1 MLKEKIEMFDSNL
14 VRIFATIYIIC
25 SGFALWLL
33 WHNSA
38 APDALKNTG
47 LLLASLLPVFI
58 AVLPYIKEEKTSR
71 QFVFDL
77 FYDTVDKRVIGG
89 DKFSPYDSNYMHM
102 FTNLSLVPDA
112 LAAKDFSEIMDKKGL
127 DIIEKGVVEALLSKF
142 MMHWDIETKKFQGP
156 IGTSETGS
164 WASKLQSETIQ
175 LSEIQNIFK
184 HNPLIS
190 KEGVLV
196 QSKISMPPKTIINI
210 KKEDKDRTIIIENPY
225 SSIEISIRPSMA
237 GVAQQGIWGIVA
249 SDPKN
254 KNRYFVIEY
263 KVTTTFVQKRA
274 NVYAPEMKNYKM
286 WFENICDIL
295 QKFDWGTVDRQIENR
310 LNREAISKI
319 LNIEK
324 P

>member
-1 MLKEKIEMFDSNL
+1 MLKERIEMFDSNL

-47 LLLASLLPVFI
+47 LLLASLLPVLI
-58 AVLPYIKEEKTSR
+58 AVLPYIKEEKSLR
-71 QFVFDL
+71 HFVFDL
-77 FYDTVDKRVIGG
+77 FYDTQTKEIIGG
-89 DKFSPYDSNYMHM
+89 DKFSSYDSNYMYM

-112 LAAKDFSEIMDKKGL
+112 LTAKDFSEVMDKKGL
-127 DIIEKGVVEALLSKF
+127 DIIEKGIIQSLLSKF
-142 MMHWDIETKKFQGP
+142 MMHWDIETRKFQGP
-156 IGTSETGS
+156 IGSSESAS
-164 WASKLQSETIQ
+164 WVSQLNSEAIQ
-175 LSEIQNIFK
+175 LSDIQNIFK

-190 KEGVLV
+190 KQGVLV
-196 QSKISMPPKTIINI
+196 QPKLSKPPKSIIKI
-210 KKEDKDRTIIIENPY
+210 KNEDKARAFIIENPY
-225 SSIEISIRPSMA
+225 SSIEIVIRPSMA
-237 GVAQQGIWGIVA
+237 EVAQQGIWGIVA

-254 KNRYFVIEY
+254 KNRYFAIEY
-263 KVTTTFVQKRA
+263 KVIITFVQKRA

-286 WFENICDIL
+286 WFENICDTL
-295 QKFDWGTVDRQIENR
+295 QRFDWGTVDRQIENR

-319 LNIEK
+319 LNIEE